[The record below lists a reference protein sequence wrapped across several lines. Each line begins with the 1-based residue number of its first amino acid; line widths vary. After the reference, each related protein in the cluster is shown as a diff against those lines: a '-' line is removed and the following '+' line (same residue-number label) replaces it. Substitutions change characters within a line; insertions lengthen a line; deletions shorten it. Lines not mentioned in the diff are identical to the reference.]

1 MIATV
6 AHPGLE
12 GEAIA
17 CLTLLAVVFVPVGI
31 VCRDKIRAVWRDL
44 TKPLP

>member
-1 MIATV
+1 MLAAV
-6 AHPGLE
+6 AHPGLG

-31 VCRDKIRAVWRDL
+31 ACRDKIRAAWHDL